1 MAMATLMK
9 SSDFEEGMQGRERAL
24 WYCNAAQTA
33 LEQDHASGQRTIGM
47 AQAAL
52 VCEIRLVTGR
62 LSYQQT
68 FRF

>member
-24 WYCNAAQTA
+24 WYCHAAKTA
-33 LEQDHASGQRTIGM
+33 LEQDYASGQRTTGM

-52 VCEIRLVTGR
+52 VFIRLVTSL
-62 LSYQQT
+62 LSYQHPI
-68 FRF
+68 RF